1 MIEELIEAAHRIGEF
16 RLHPLGFFYLQ
27 YELGNGARRRIPV
40 WVPDAG
46 DRPDNDRHQ
55 HSFDIELLVV
65 AGKMQS
71 EVYRFRQTE
80 EGSELEFE
88 VVYEAD
94 KSILQPTGRR
104 GELDPIAS
112 FETGAGHRYKL
123 AAGVVHRVIVTEVPC
138 ITILTVI
145 ERGKPI
151 YSYGFP
157 GEQPFVRRPPDA
169 NEASRIGAIIA
180 AVGSRGRGK

>member
-1 MIEELIEAAHRIGEF
+1 MIDELIEAARRVGEF

-27 YELGNGARRRIPV
+27 DELGDGLRRRIHV
-40 WVPDAG
+40 WLPDAG

-55 HSFDIELLVV
+55 HSFDIESLVV
-65 AGKMQS
+65 TGKMQS

-88 VVYEAD
+88 VVYDTD
-94 KSILQPTGRR
+94 KSSLRPTGRR
-104 GELDPIAS
+104 GELDTVAS

-145 ERGKPI
+145 ERGEPI
-151 YSYGFP
+151 YSYGFTE
-157 GEQPFVRRPPDA
+157 EQPFVRRAPDA
-169 NEASRIGAIIA
+169 NEAFRIAAIIA
-180 AVGSRGRGK
+180 AVGSRRKEK